1 MVPQRTGCCQQ
12 VSSNGSPNRS
22 IDPVHESRGAGH
34 AACGCEIRN
43 AGQAAVGCGVWTR
56 GVRGAL
62 HGGSRQNGDMSFPR
76 PRRVVWCCGI
86 ALVVALVPAA
96 CGDSGS
102 STTASAESA
111 ERGSSE
117 GRGGSGT
124 DAGGDEEYCAA
135 LERLAAD
142 GTDVDLTE
150 DPDAALAEV
159 RSLAEAAPP
168 EIAEDFEV
176 FLGTIERLATIPDD
190 ETGEA
195 LGELFEV
202 MLDPEFMA
210 ARERIDQYSSDECG
224 IDFDDLGSAGGPDDL
239 GGDMGDLGDD
249 EFGSGL
255 GEDDPTDISLEDIDA
270 VEEANDGTAWE
281 EKLSST
287 VISMGAD
294 VQLGSGPD
302 AFTVDEALAM
312 CTAMFDALSAKNPD
326 VTIAVANG
334 ETTIVDTSSGSCA
347 AV

>member
-1 MVPQRTGCCQQ
+1 M
-12 VSSNGSPNRS
+12 SS
-22 IDPVHESRGAGH
+22 
-34 AACGCEIRN
+34 
-43 AGQAAVGCGVWTR
+43 
-56 GVRGAL
+56 
-62 HGGSRQNGDMSFPR
+62 PR
-76 PRRVVWCCGI
+76 LRRVVWCCGI

-96 CGDSGS
+96 CSGSGS

-117 GRGGSGT
+117 DSGEPDT
-124 DAGGDEEYCAA
+124 GTGGDEEYCAA

-168 EIAEDFEV
+168 ELEADFEV
-176 FLGTIERLATIPDD
+176 FLGTIERLAEIPADD
-190 ETGEA
+190 TGAA

-210 ARERIDQYSSDECG
+210 AQDQIEQYSSDECG
-224 IDFDDLGSAGGPDDL
+224 IDFDDLGTGGDL
-239 GGDMGDLGDD
+239 GELGELGDD
-249 EFGSGL
+249 EFGSGDV

-270 VEEANDGTAWE
+270 VEQANEGTGWE
-281 EKLSST
+281 DKLSST

-312 CTAMFDALSAKNPD
+312 CEAMYAALSTKNPD

-334 ETTIVDTSSGSCA
+334 ETTIVDTSSGTCA